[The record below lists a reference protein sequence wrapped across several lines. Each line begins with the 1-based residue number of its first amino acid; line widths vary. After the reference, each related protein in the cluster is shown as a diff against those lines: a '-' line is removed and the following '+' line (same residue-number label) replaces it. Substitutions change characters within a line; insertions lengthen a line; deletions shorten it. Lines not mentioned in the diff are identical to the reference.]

1 MQAKTSSRFL
11 TSFEV
16 AAACGV
22 SARTV
27 SNWIRHGSIPAHRTV
42 GGHARVSAEDL
53 RRFLAERRMPVPPE
67 LSDLEPTA
75 VPSRASPAR
84 GSPVSAAPA
93 SREGPKEKLRER
105 PRVLVIDDDEALLE
119 VVSEVLGAAG
129 YEVDT
134 ARHGFL
140 GGYLLAHFRPHVI
153 LLDIMMPGLDGYE
166 VLSLV
171 RKRPEARGIPIV
183 ACTSLK
189 GPDVEGRLMAAGF
202 NGYVKKP
209 IDFSALRATLASLLP
224 S

>member
-1 MQAKTSSRFL
+1 MQAKPFNRYL

-16 AAACGV
+16 AEACGV

-42 GGHARVSAEDL
+42 GGHARVAVDDL
-53 RRFLAERRMPVPPE
+53 RKFLEERQMPLPPG
-67 LSDLEPTA
+67 LLPTA
-75 VPSRASPAR
+75 APSEPAR
-84 GSPVSAAPA
+84 VTWGRGPRPRRQPVRPNPG
-93 SREGPKEKLRER
+93 RGTRER
-105 PRVLVIDDDEALLE
+105 PRVLVIDDDETLLA
-119 VVSEVLGAAG
+119 VVSEILEVAG
-129 YEVDT
+129 YEVDS

-140 GGYLLAHFRPHVI
+140 GGYLLSHFSPHVI

-166 VLSLV
+166 VLSLI

-189 GPDVEGRLMAAGF
+189 GPEIESRLTAAGF
-202 NGYVKKP
+202 NGYVRKP
-209 IDFSALRATLASLLP
+209 IDFSALRATLAALLP